1 MLVLPILLC
10 LAARTLVE
18 GAAAGGAAAGSGSF
32 ASSAAQS
39 GENTLEDPR
48 YESDLLQAIAAAESN
63 ENSGATSGHY
73 GAEDTLRKRDTSS
86 GALAGGGANSGS
98 GAGSNANSGSG
109 AGSNAN
115 SGSGAGSN
123 ANSGSGAGS
132 NANSGS
138 GAGSNANSGSGAGS
152 NANSGSG
159 AGSNANSGSGA
170 GSNAN
175 SGSGAGSNANSGSGA
190 ERSSAG
196 SNANSGSSAGSNA
209 NSGSSAG
216 SNANS
221 GSSASSCDSQSQWTD
236 GLCPIISG
244 VPLDMTKKAGY
255 WYEVQRSANDFSG
268 LDKCAKVF
276 WRKPQNGVSYI
287 INKSYS
293 NVAHVTETT
302 VSQMKKCGAK
312 NYYTYHVP
320 ILGVVSRNQVYLDLD
335 YDSHALFWTC
345 ENHGNKHRATFT
357 LLSRHPNLPENIE
370 EIEQKACAKF
380 NLSMPPMV
388 SFDLSGCND
397 AYDSYDFCENN

>member
-1 MLVLPILLC
+1 MLTQDLEQEAMLTQDLGQEAM
-10 LAARTLVE
+10 LTQDLEQEAMRTQDLGQEAMLTQDPEQKVMLTQDLE
-18 GAAAGGAAAGSGSF
+18 
-32 ASSAAQS
+32 QKVMP
-39 GENTLEDPR
+39 TL
-48 YESDLLQAIAAAESN
+48 DLEQKVMP
-63 ENSGATSGHY
+63 
-73 GAEDTLRKRDTSS
+73 TLDLEQKAMLTQD
-86 GALAGGGANSGS
+86 LD
-98 GAGSNANSGSG
+98 
-109 AGSNAN
+109 
-115 SGSGAGSN
+115 
-123 ANSGSGAGS
+123 
-132 NANSGS
+132 
-138 GAGSNANSGSGAGS
+138 
-152 NANSGSG
+152 
-159 AGSNANSGSGA
+159 
-170 GSNAN
+170 
-175 SGSGAGSNANSGSGA
+175 
-190 ERSSAG
+190 
-196 SNANSGSSAGSNA
+196 NANSGSSAGSNA